1 MLPLV
6 VQLDVQLGGAAL
18 SRVPKIIPISDLRQ
32 DASGV
37 VKRLSSSRDPLFI
50 TQRGRATAVI
60 VSMEEY
66 EHTQH
71 ELEILRLLA
80 RGEKEIE
87 ADVGYDLETVIA
99 EADEVLAEQK

>member
-1 MLPLV
+1 M
-6 VQLDVQLGGAAL
+6 AKT
-18 SRVPKIIPISDLRQ
+18 PKIIPISDLRQ

-37 VKRLSSSRDPLFI
+37 IKRLAASRDPLFI
-50 TQRGRATAVI
+50 TQRGRAAAVM
-60 VSMEEY
+60 VSMTEY

-87 ADVGYDLETVIA
+87 AGVSFDLETVLA
-99 EADEVLAEQK
+99 EADALLAKPQ